1 MEKKKAAA
9 NMAATYPTMIYN
21 PPHVPDTDTMRD
33 YQVECLKK
41 IEEAGPGSHL
51 CVLATGLG
59 KTYIFSHLPRH
70 GRVLLL
76 SHRDELVHQPEK
88 YYDCSF
94 GVEQASEHSDGEEV
108 VSASVQSIIR
118 RLSDFDP
125 YDFDMIIT
133 DEAHHA
139 TASTYKKVYD
149 YFKPRVHL
157 GFTATPD
164 RCDKKDLNEI
174 YEDVIFTRDIRFG
187 IKRGYLC
194 DVECIRV
201 DVGMDLRKIKKT
213 MGDFNQKELGDE
225 ANRAPVVHAIAE
237 AYYKYAK
244 GQTMIFATN
253 VQHAQ
258 NIAALIEG
266 AVVVTGDTKDRDEII
281 KDFSDKKIPCLVNC
295 MVFTEGTDIPCIE
308 TVIMARPT
316 ASQTIYVQSVGRGLR
331 LYPGKSHLR
340 LIDCVGVSR
349 IPLCSAPTLFGLN
362 LDAVPAEK
370 HGEITGM
377 LTKLESVI
385 NEVIDTP
392 QSWIKNAEMV
402 SIFGEENDI
411 SFRGLNFILLPDE
424 SFRCN
429 IGNNQTII
437 IPPTNALGKTSPV
450 LVKNTKAGQEIIGRM
465 KECGLQEA
473 IDIIHQYLNRM
484 ETQSKSLWDA
494 DISGNWGAQKVT
506 SKQITFI
513 KNLMEECGR
522 EYDKSINSMTKY
534 QASIII
540 DRLTYE
546 KDNLSEEKKLEIKQK
561 KEEKEKERQA
571 EKEAKNQLKNR
582 YVISCEMKDGTI
594 QNVTVN
600 AATEKQAY
608 IMARYKS
615 TVKKTVGKAYLT
627 S

>member
-1 MEKKKAAA
+1 MGKKKTAL
-9 NMAATYPTMIYN
+9 YPTMTYN
-21 PPHVPDTDTMRD
+21 PPHVPDTSTMRD
-33 YQVECLKK
+33 YQIECLDA
-41 IEEAGPGSHL
+41 IEKAGPGSHL

-59 KTYIFSHLPRH
+59 KTYIFSHIPRH

-88 YYDCSF
+88 YYDCPF
-94 GVEQASEHSDGEEV
+94 GVEQAQEHSDGEEV
-108 VSASVQSIIR
+108 VSASVQSIVK

-139 TASTYKKVYD
+139 TADTYKKVYA

-174 YEDVIFTRDIRFG
+174 FDDVIFTRDIKFG

-194 DVECIRV
+194 DVECLRV
-201 DVGMDLRKIKKT
+201 DVGMNLKKVHKT

-225 ANRAPVVHAIAE
+225 VNKSPVVHAIAE

-244 GQTMIFATN
+244 GQTIIFATN
-253 VQHAQ
+253 VQHAN
-258 NIAALIEG
+258 NISALIEG
-266 AVVVTGDTKDRDEII
+266 SVVVTADTKNRAEIVQ
-281 KDFSDKKIPCLVNC
+281 DFSDKKIPCLINC
-295 MVFTEGTDIPCIE
+295 MVFTEGTDVPCIE

-316 ASQTIYVQSVGRGLR
+316 ASQTIYAQSVGRGLR
-331 LYPGKSHLR
+331 LYEGKDHLR

-349 IPLCSAPTLFGLN
+349 IPLCTAPTLFGLN
-362 LDAVPAEK
+362 LETVPVEK
-370 HGEITGM
+370 QGQITGM

-402 SIFGEENDI
+402 SVFGEENDI

-429 IGNNQTII
+429 IGNGQTII
-437 IPPTNALGKTSPV
+437 IPPTNALGKTSPL
-450 LVKNTKAGQEIIGRM
+450 LVKNTKDGQQVVGRM
-465 KECGLQEA
+465 KEYSLQDA
-473 IDIIHQYLNRM
+473 IDVIHKYLNSS
-484 ETQSKSLWDA
+484 ESQTKSLWDA
-494 DISGNWGAQKVT
+494 DVSGNWGAQKIT
-506 SKQITFI
+506 EKQISFI
-513 KNLMEECGR
+513 KKLMDDCGR
-522 EYDKSINSMTKY
+522 EYDKSISKMTKH
-534 QASIII
+534 QASVII
-540 DRLTYE
+540 DRLSYE
-546 KDNLSEEKKLEIKQK
+546 KDNLTEEKKKEIAAKQEEKQK
-561 KEEKEKERQA
+561 EKEKQ
-571 EKEAKNQLKNR
+571 KEQRRASKNQ
-582 YVISCEMKDGTI
+582 YHISCEMRDGSTD
-594 QNVTVN
+594 TVSVY
-600 AATEKQAY
+600 ASSEKQAY
-608 IMARYKS
+608 VMAGYKS
-615 TVKKTVGKAYLT
+615 SVKRIIGKAHLV